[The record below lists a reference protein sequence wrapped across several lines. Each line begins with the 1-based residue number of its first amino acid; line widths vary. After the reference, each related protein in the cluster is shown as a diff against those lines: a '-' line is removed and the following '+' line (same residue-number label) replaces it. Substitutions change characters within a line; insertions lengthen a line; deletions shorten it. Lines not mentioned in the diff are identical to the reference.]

1 MRASK
6 EKAAEHRDQIVDVAG
21 RLFRAKGFDGAGV
34 AEIMAAADLTHG
46 GFYGHF
52 GSKDALAAQAS
63 KKALEKSAQVWRRIA
78 AESPDAPFRALL
90 EHYLRPSH
98 RDEPGTGCAL
108 AALGADAARQGK
120 PVRNVFG
127 DGLDELVEILA
138 AAVPGTSKAARR
150 RKAVAALAQ
159 LAGAVMLS
167 RAVGDRDLSDEILK
181 AARADLL
188 DSARF

>member
-1 MRASK
+1 MRVSR
-6 EKAAEHRDQIVDVAG
+6 EKAAEHHDQIVDVAG
-21 RLFRAKGFDGAGV
+21 RLFREKGFDGAGV

-63 KKALEKSAQVWRRIA
+63 KKALVKSAQVWRRIA
-78 AESPDAPFRALL
+78 ADTPDAPFQALI
-90 EHYLRPSH
+90 EHYLRPGH
-98 RDEPGTGCAL
+98 RDEPGAGCAL

-127 DGLDELVEILA
+127 AGLGELVEILA
-138 AAVPGTSKAARR
+138 AAASGTTKAARR
-150 RKAVAALAQ
+150 RKALAALTQ

-167 RAVGDRDLSDEILK
+167 RAVGDKDLSDEILK
-181 AARADLL
+181 AARENLL
-188 DSARF
+188 DSAGC